1 MADETWNRVDGQV
14 RAGAIVQAGSV
25 GELHV
30 HEAAVRA
37 AAVPCQLPPALAY
50 FEDRADERARVL
62 AAVAEGPGD
71 GGGPLVVA
79 LSGMGGIGKTALGF
93 ELARALLDH
102 CPDGVLHADLDDLR
116 RDGAVET
123 ADALG
128 DLLRALDPQAHPEP
142 ELRGRARQYWTATQ
156 GRRLVVVVDNARS
169 GAELRPLL
177 PASAEAIVIV
187 ASHGPLYDLDGVRL
201 VELPLGP
208 LGPEDAVNLLRRIVA
223 DPRFAADPE
232 AAAELA
238 RRCAGLPAALYVAGH
253 WIRRHRR
260 RELRRLV
267 EELTTELDREG
278 LPVVEAVWDAAY
290 GSLGPVAARLY
301 RLLPHHPAP
310 VVGDHAAAVLLGTDA
325 DAAAD
330 ALDELDAAGL
340 LERRPDGLGMHA
352 LLRGHALRRAG
363 AEEDAAD
370 ASGAADAAS
379 ARRRLVR
386 WYRRQAGRADL
397 VAAGPRLTVSAP
409 AAEAPA
415 PAGVP
420 DLPFPDAA
428 GALRWLEDERLALYG
443 CVRIAVEDGLDEE
456 AVALCEALWTHFLD
470 HRHYADA
477 IDAFGRGV
485 AAAVRSERLAAT
497 VRMRCQLARPL
508 WEQHRYEEAAEELR
522 LAVNGA
528 RLLGGTPEER
538 KLRASAVEFRGKL
551 ASVRGDW
558 AAAVPDFEAAREEH
572 RAIGNAYGAML
583 QTYLLGR
590 AAVAMGELPRA
601 VDLLS
606 EAYAEAGA
614 LGRERMTARTG
625 FELGSALRASGRWA
639 EAARLYEAALSSAR
653 ERRSPGDE
661 LRVLEVLSAL
671 GEESGDVEAAARY
684 RAEAEALRGPDG
696 GAPIA

>member
-1 MADETWNRVDGQV
+1 MAEETWNKVEGPV

-30 HEAAVRA
+30 HEAAPRV
-37 AAVPCQLPPALAY
+37 AAVPCQLPPALAH

-79 LSGMGGIGKTALGF
+79 LSGMGGVGKTALGF

-102 CPDGVLHADLDDLR
+102 CPDGALHVDLDDLR

-128 DLLRALDPQAHPEP
+128 DLLRALDPEARPEP
-142 ELRGRARQYWTATQ
+142 ELRARARQYWTATQ
-156 GRRLVVVVDNARS
+156 RRRLVVVVDNARS

-177 PASAEAIVIV
+177 PASAAGVVIV

-201 VELPLGP
+201 VDLPLGP

-238 RRCAGLPAALYVAGH
+238 RRCAGLPAALSVAGR

-260 RELRRLV
+260 RELRRLLAD
-267 EELTTELDREG
+267 LTAELDREG

-290 GSLGPVAARLY
+290 ASLGPVAARLY

-310 VVGDHAAAVLLGTDA
+310 VVGDHAAAALLGTDP
-325 DAAAD
+325 DRAAD
-330 ALDELDAAGL
+330 ALDELDTAGL

-352 LLRGHALRRAG
+352 LLRGHALRRARAAADG
-363 AEEDAAD
+363 GEDAA
-370 ASGAADAAS
+370 AA
-379 ARRRLVR
+379 RVRLVR

-415 PAGVP
+415 PAEVP
-420 DLPFPDAA
+420 DLPFPDT
-428 GALRWLEDERLALYG
+428 GTALRWLEDERLALYG
-443 CVRIAVEDGLDEE
+443 CVRLAAEDGLDEE

-470 HRHYADA
+470 HRHYADV

-508 WEQHRYEEAAEELR
+508 WEQGRYEEAAEELR

-528 RLLGGTPEER
+528 RLLGDSPGER

-572 RAIGNAYGAML
+572 RAIGNAYGVML

-590 AAVAMGELPRA
+590 AAVALGELPRA
-601 VDLLS
+601 VELLS
-606 EAYAEAGA
+606 EAHAAA
-614 LGRERMTARTG
+614 DTLGRDRMTARTG
-625 FELGSALRASGRWA
+625 FELATALRAAGRPA
-639 EAARLYEAALSSAR
+639 EAAPLYEAALTAAR
-653 ERRSPGDE
+653 TRHSPGDE
-661 LRVLEVLSAL
+661 LRVLEALAALS
-671 GEESGDVEAAARY
+671 EETGDTEAATTY
-684 RAEAEALRGPDG
+684 RTAAETLRQSG
-696 GAPIA
+696 GSGATPLA

>member
-1 MADETWNRVDGQV
+1 MADETRNRVDGQV
-14 RAGAIVQAGSV
+14 QAGAIVQAGSI
-25 GELHV
+25 GELHM
-30 HEAAVRA
+30 HQPAAAPA
-37 AAVPCQLPPALAY
+37 AAVPCQLPPALAH
-50 FEDRADERARVL
+50 FEDRTGERARVL

-102 CPDGVLHADLDDLR
+102 CPDGVLHVDLDDLR

-128 DLLRALDPQAHPEP
+128 DLLTGLDPDA
-142 ELRGRARQYWTATQ
+142 RAEQEFPARVRQYWTATQ

-177 PASAEAIVIV
+177 PASAASVVIV
-187 ASHGPLYDLDGVRL
+187 ASHGPLYDLDGVRM
-201 VELPLGP
+201 VDLPLGP
-208 LGPEDAVNLLRRIVA
+208 LAPEDAVNLLRRTVA
-223 DPRFAADPE
+223 DPRLADDPE

-238 RRCAGLPAALYVAGH
+238 RRCAGLPAALYVAGR
-253 WIRRHRR
+253 WVRRHRR

-267 EELTTELDREG
+267 DDLTAELDREG

-290 GSLGPVAARLY
+290 ASLGPEAARLY

-310 VVGDHAAAVLLGTDA
+310 VVGDHAAAALLDA
-325 DAAAD
+325 DPDRAAD
-330 ALDELDAAGL
+330 ALDELDGAGL

-363 AEEDAAD
+363 QPGGAGEQAAEAA
-370 ASGAADAAS
+370 G

-420 DLPFPDAA
+420 DLDFPDARS
-428 GALRWLEDERLALYG
+428 ALRWLEQERLALYG
-443 CVRIAVEDGLDEE
+443 CVRIAAEDGLDEE

-470 HRHYADA
+470 HRHYADVTE
-477 IDAFGRGV
+477 AFERGV
-485 AAAVRSERLAAT
+485 AAAVRAERLAAT
-497 VRMRCQLARPL
+497 VRMRCQLARPF
-508 WEQHRYEEAAEELR
+508 WEQRRYEEAAEELR

-528 RLLGGTPEER
+528 RLLGDSPEER

-551 ASVRGDW
+551 ASVRGDH
-558 AAAVPDFEAAREEH
+558 AAAVPDFEAARAEH
-572 RAIGNAYGAML
+572 RAIGNDYGVML

-590 AAVAMGELPRA
+590 AAAALGELPHA
-601 VDLLS
+601 VDLLT
-606 EAYAEAGA
+606 EAHEGATA
-614 LGRERMTARTG
+614 LGRERMIARTG
-625 FELGSALRASGRWA
+625 FELGTVLRAAGRRE
-639 EAARLYEAALSSAR
+639 EAVRLYRAALDGAR
-653 ERRSPGDE
+653 ARRSPGDE
-661 LRVLEVLSAL
+661 LRVLEALVELSEEA
-671 GEESGDVEAAARY
+671 GEAETAARY
-684 RAEAEALRGPDG
+684 RAAAEELRGPDG
-696 GAPIA
+696 GGAPIV

>member
-1 MADETWNRVDGQV
+1 MVDQTWNKVDGQV

-30 HEAAVRA
+30 HEAVAPV
-37 AAVPCQLPPALAY
+37 AAVPCQLPPALAH
-50 FEDRADERARVL
+50 FEDRAEERARVL
-62 AAVAEGPGD
+62 AAVAEGAGD

-102 CPDGVLHADLDDLR
+102 CPDGALHVDLDDLR
-116 RDGAVET
+116 RDGTVET

-128 DLLRALDPQAHPEP
+128 DLLRALDPQLRPEP
-142 ELRGRARQYWTATQ
+142 ELRGRVRQYWTATQ

-177 PASAEAIVIV
+177 PASAAGIVIV
-187 ASHGPLYDLDGVRL
+187 ASHGPLHDLDGVRL
-201 VELPLGP
+201 VDLPLGP
-208 LGPEDAVNLLRRIVA
+208 LGPEDAVNLLRRTVE
-223 DPRFAADPE
+223 DPRFAADPG

-238 RRCAGLPAALYVAGH
+238 RRCAGLPAALYVAGR

-267 EELTTELDREG
+267 EDLTTELDREG

-290 GSLGPVAARLY
+290 ASLGPDAARLY

-310 VVGDHAAAVLLGTDA
+310 VVGDHAAAALLGTDP
-325 DAAAD
+325 DRAAD

-352 LLRGHALRRAG
+352 LLRGHALRRAR
-363 AEEDAAD
+363 AAAD
-370 ASGAADAAS
+370 GAVDAAS
-379 ARRRLVR
+379 ARVRLVR

-415 PAGVP
+415 SAEVP
-420 DLPFPDAA
+420 DLPFPDATS
-428 GALRWLEDERLALYG
+428 ALRWLEDERLALYG
-443 CVRIAVEDGLDEE
+443 CVRIAAEDGLDEE

-470 HRHYADA
+470 HRHYADV
-477 IDAFGRGV
+477 IEAFGHGV
-485 AAAVRSERLAAT
+485 VAAVRAERLAAT

-528 RLLGGTPEER
+528 RRLGDSPEER

-572 RAIGNAYGAML
+572 RAIGNAYGVML

-590 AAVAMGELPRA
+590 AAVALGELPRA
-601 VDLLS
+601 VELLS
-606 EAYAEAGA
+606 EAHTAAGD
-614 LGRERMTARTG
+614 LGRDRMTARTG
-625 FELGSALRASGRWA
+625 FELGGALRAAGRHE
-639 EAARLYEAALSSAR
+639 EATRLYEAALAAAR
-653 ERRSPGDE
+653 ARRSPGDE
-661 LRVLEVLSAL
+661 LRVLEALAAL
-671 GEESGDVEAAARY
+671 GEETGDPTAAAY
-684 RAEAEALRGPDG
+684 GAAAAALRGPDG
-696 GAPIA
+696 TGGPLMA